1 LRVALDA
8 QDRVVEQG
16 SIGRAVF
23 AVLGELAEALGD
35 EDVGVCPREWLGR
48 FERQSLIGNPGN
60 NLVF

>member
-1 LRVALDA
+1 LGSALDT

-16 SIGRAVF
+16 AIGRAIF
-23 AVLGELAEALGD
+23 ALFGELAEALRD
-35 EDVGVCPREWLGR
+35 EDIGVCPREWLGR